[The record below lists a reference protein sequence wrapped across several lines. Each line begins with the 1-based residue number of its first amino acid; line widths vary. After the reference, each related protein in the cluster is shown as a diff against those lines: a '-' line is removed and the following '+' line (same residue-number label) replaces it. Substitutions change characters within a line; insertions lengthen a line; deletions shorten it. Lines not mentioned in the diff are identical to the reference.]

1 MANLGRPGSVVRESL
16 KTRTTN
22 ASGGLVNVYKPH
34 EDIEWFIDVEM
45 V

>member
-1 MANLGRPGSVVRESL
+1 MANLGRSGSVVRENL

-22 ASGGLVNVYKPH
+22 ASGGLVNVYKP
-34 EDIEWFIDVEM
+34 DKGIEEFIDVEM